1 MPLER
6 CECFSGHLLS
16 LLCNLRHK
24 SSLVYR
30 SHTLLS
36 EFSTNWYIPQVGT
49 WNVAAKV
56 ATATARTRVGSPARF
71 AWIDTDAAFDFQSD
85 LTS

>member
-6 CECFSGHLLS
+6 CEYFSGHLLL

-30 SHTLLS
+30 SHTLLL
-36 EFSTNWYIPQVGT
+36 EFSTNWYIPQVAT
-49 WNVAAKV
+49 WNVACKRLPPLPRGRA
-56 ATATARTRVGSPARF
+56 RVGSPARF
-71 AWIDTDAAFDFQSD
+71 AWIDTDAA
-85 LTS
+85 L

>member
-49 WNVAAKV
+49 WNVACKGCHRDREDACGIACEV
-56 ATATARTRVGSPARF
+56 RV
-71 AWIDTDAAFDFQSD
+71 D
-85 LTS
+85 